1 MKSALMRPPPRA
13 NSTRARR
20 VKPRLPPSPTTR
32 QRSSSALTRI
42 ASDERS
48 GRVGVGLVDALTTV
62 PMPPF
67 HSRSTGARR
76 IARIT
81 SVGGSDSSLMP
92 SASRACGDSGI
103 DFAVRGKTP
112 PPSEIIARS

>member
-20 VKPRLPPSPTTR
+20 VSPRLPPSPTTR
-32 QRSSSALTRI
+32 QRSSLASTRI
-42 ASDERS
+42 ASLERS
-48 GRVGVGLVDALTTV
+48 WAASSVSSLALTTV

-76 IARIT
+76 MSRIR
-81 SVGGSDSSLMP
+81 SLGASESSSIP
-92 SASRACGDSGI
+92 SARCAASDSGI
-103 DFAVRGKTP
+103 HLAVRGHTP
-112 PPSEIIARS
+112 PPSEIFARS